1 MDAPTVLRIINIS
14 CTCTVTSNILRSL
27 HKSHNL
33 HVHQFTSKRF
43 QPLSQKFHKKHD
55 YLHGT
60 MTITSRALSAE
71 HHTTLN
77 MTSGVN
83 RTSYTTCITFGCLC
97 FSRGRNVVCCR
108 NPWMQHV
115 GLRVGALTRGQI
127 DGSRSTQNDNNPI
140 SATPDFHTSFYWFVE
155 THRTMCN
162 TRFTNATRRVNWVTI

>member
-1 MDAPTVLRIINIS
+1 
-14 CTCTVTSNILRSL
+14 
-27 HKSHNL
+27 
-33 HVHQFTSKRF
+33 
-43 QPLSQKFHKKHD
+43 
-55 YLHGT
+55 

-77 MTSGVN
+77 MTSSVN

-108 NPWMQHV
+108 NRWLQHV

-162 TRFTNATRRVNWVTI
+162 TRFTNETRRVNWVTISIITTTWFSRTNKPTDIAYFAKLRAKAQLHVFTSSCCMMT